1 MKLFSTLEIPEA
13 LHSDQE
19 QNFESTILKDT
30 LEAFRVRKSCTT
42 AYHPQGDSMVERL
55 NRSHAELQ
63 DLIET
68 NLAEAAA
75 HQKTIYDKHS
85 THRYFDVGDMV
96 WLSVP
101 TAGKLDPRWE
111 GNWKI
116 SAVKSPVTMEI
127 TDGRRKKVVHVNRL
141 HHRVQPGCD
150 KGEKVSADP
159 QTLWTPPHYVVP
171 EPAPVPPL
179 RRNPSRNRRPPDYF
193 EPT

>member
-1 MKLFSTLEIPEA
+1 MFGRQPRSTQFEPRLAFNPTSYEGHMQEKL
-13 LHSDQE
+13 
-19 QNFESTILKDT
+19 
-30 LEAFRVRKSCTT
+30 
-42 AYHPQGDSMVERL
+42 
-55 NRSHAELQ
+55 AELQ
-63 DLIET
+63 DLVET

-75 HQKTIYDKHS
+75 HQKMIHDEHS

-127 TDGRRKKVVHVNRL
+127 TDGRKKVVHVNHL

-150 KGEKVSADP
+150 SADP
-159 QTLWTPPHYVVP
+159 QTLWTPPEMEHFVVP

-179 RRNPSRNRRPPDYF
+179 RRNPPRNRRPPDYF
-193 EPT
+193 EPI